1 MLTNRV
7 EQARPSPRSCF
18 VGAFQGHA
26 LAAQKAVRSID
37 KVHALTEGTLWSHEV
52 TIAQTVACNLIRH
65 KGRLEMRRLGDD
77 LEALLALERRQGLT
91 FQGGLRG
98 IALNMVDLNSG
109 WIGGPGFAAHVFALG
124 LKNHNNLNAIAEETF
139 DVGTVT
145 HNSACAIAGGMI
157 VAAAIALAV
166 NEGKN
171 PEAVWHQ
178 LNIFMDGLPKAF
190 RVPDRLRRRLDSKK
204 TDSVESLMRRNIP
217 TEKGIK
223 KLEFS
228 SEWLNKTALGV
239 IPGAIFASLNAPLSF
254 KFLLKAL
261 RAAEI
266 DNYKFW
272 AIAGAIRGAMVGEEG
287 IPKKMIA
294 SLSNHEDITNNAE
307 QLYSVT
313 ASLPQK

>member
-1 MLTNRV
+1 M
-7 EQARPSPRSCF
+7 
-18 VGAFQGHA
+18 
-26 LAAQKAVRSID
+26 
-37 KVHALTEGTLWSHEV
+37 
-52 TIAQTVACNLIRH
+52 
-65 KGRLEMRRLGDD
+65 
-77 LEALLALERRQGLT
+77 
-91 FQGGLRG
+91 
-98 IALNMVDLNSG
+98 
-109 WIGGPGFAAHVFALG
+109 
-124 LKNHNNLNAIAEETF
+124 
-139 DVGTVT
+139 GTVT